1 MSWICDLR
9 VAVMSDKKLDEEL
22 LAMFANTKMQ
32 NQQCYLARGRAF
44 QAEEIETLSSKW
56 LIQINAWADD
66 TPDFERQLM
75 DDIEAELNLRG
86 IDAPVEQARAATEKL
101 RAKAR
106 AVGNRWKSNPEEHAL
121 AEELLQT
128 ELAKNPAIGDRQK
141 LTRNRQRLAA
151 RRSG

>member
-1 MSWICDLR
+1 
-9 VAVMSDKKLDEEL
+9 MSDKKLDEEL
-22 LAMFANTKMQ
+22 LAMLANTKMQ
-32 NQQCYLARGRAF
+32 NQQSYLARGRAF
-44 QAEEIETLSSKW
+44 KADEIETLTSKW

-66 TPDFERQLM
+66 TPDFKRRLM

-106 AVGNRWKSNPEEHAL
+106 AVGNRWKSNPEEQAL

-128 ELAKNPAIGDRQK
+128 ELAKIRPLETDKN
-141 LTRNRQRLAA
+141 
-151 RRSG
+151 